1 MTSMI
6 RQERGDEQDAHAGMD
21 ENRGGPAGGV
31 CHLQALSAWACGDR
45 LATRNGSCRLI
56 ADIQF
61 NSGKPMT
68 SSDPLPPFALSTRT
82 TASQRFSDIPAPTV
96 FIDHQGDPASP
107 NSSKN
112 RLCRF
117 WKKQGYSCRACA
129 KCRTRSPAI
138 FGIPLPGMLCRI
150 FKGRVNKWDCCIMY

>member
-56 ADIQF
+56 AVIQQRKANDIIR
-61 NSGKPMT
+61 PH
-68 SSDPLPPFALSTRT
+68 LPVVCRRGIVGYSPNNGPS
-82 TASQRFSDIPAPTV
+82 APTL
-96 FIDHQGDPASP
+96 DA
-107 NSSKN
+107 NSFAV
-112 RLCRF
+112 L
-117 WKKQGYSCRACA
+117 
-129 KCRTRSPAI
+129 I
-138 FGIPLPGMLCRI
+138 
-150 FKGRVNKWDCCIMY
+150 VNQLKDSVLSFEEK